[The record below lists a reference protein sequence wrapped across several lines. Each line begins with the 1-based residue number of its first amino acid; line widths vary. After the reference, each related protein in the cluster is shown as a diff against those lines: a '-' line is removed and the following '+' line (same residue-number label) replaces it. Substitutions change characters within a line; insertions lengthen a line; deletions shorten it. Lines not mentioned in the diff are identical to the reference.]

1 MHTHLANH
9 DDGHFQRMIH
19 QSVMESPWG
28 KILYTLALGGGGGHQ
43 TVLSIMGVTA
53 SGIYCKLSLVP
64 ILDDY

>member
-1 MHTHLANH
+1 M
-9 DDGHFQRMIH
+9 
-19 QSVMESPWG
+19 MESPWG